1 MIRAVKSHATIVG
14 RRTYP
19 GKTDMPYKKVTPSE
33 VVHIGSVDYENVDGD
48 YLEKRQLK
56 SGAAGWIL
64 LAGLGVSYVISGD
77 FAGWNFGLEQ
87 GGFGGMLIATVMMAA
102 MYTCMVFGVA
112 ELSAAIPTAGGGYGF
127 ARRAMGPLGG
137 FLTGTAILL
146 EYAIAPAAIAIFIGG
161 YVGELIGVDG
171 PLVYAAFYVIFI
183 GIHLLGAGEALKI
196 MLVIT
201 AIAAAAL
208 LVFILGMIPKFEWAN
223 LMDITVNT
231 EAVGASPFLPEGYVG
246 IWAAIP
252 FAMWLFLAIEGVPLA
267 AEETKDPA
275 RDMPRGIITA
285 MMILLIFG
293 GLVLFLAPGGSSAE
307 LMKNHGAPLVGALQ
321 HAYGESSL
329 MAMFVNVVGLAGL
342 IASFFSI
349 IFAYS
354 RQLFALSRAGYLPK
368 WLSLTGGRK
377 VPTMALIVP
386 GVLGFL
392 LSLTGE
398 GDLMITIAVFGA
410 TISYAMMMLSHIILR
425 VKNPELD
432 RPYRTPGG
440 VLTTSIA
447 LVLSL
452 IALASTFVVS
462 MEAAMWSA
470 VFYAVM
476 VAYFAFYSRHHL
488 VAKAP
493 EEEFLA
499 IARAEA
505 ELR

>member
-1 MIRAVKSHATIVG
+1 MTKKQVQADRDGVAATDVDHVG
-14 RRTYP
+14 A
-19 GKTDMPYKKVTPSE
+19 
-33 VVHIGSVDYENVDGD
+33 VDYENVADD

-56 SGAAGWIL
+56 RGAAGWVL

-87 GGFGGMLIATVMMAA
+87 GGFGGLLIATLLMAV
-102 MYTCMVFGVA
+102 MYTFMVLGVA
-112 ELSAAIPTAGGGYGF
+112 ELSSAIPTAGGGYGF

-146 EYAIAPAAIAIFIGG
+146 EYAIAPVAIAIFIGA
-161 YVGELIGVDG
+161 YVGELLGIDG
-171 PLVYAAFYVIFI
+171 PLVYAAFYIVFI
-183 GIHLLGAGEALKI
+183 GIHLVGVGEALKI

-201 AIAAAAL
+201 AVAALAL
-208 LVFILGMIPKFEWAN
+208 LVFILGMIPHFAFSN
-223 LMDITVNT
+223 LTDIAVN
-231 EAVGASPFLPEGYVG
+231 ESALGSSAFMPQGYVG

-252 FAMWLFLAIEGVPLA
+252 FAMWFFLAIEGVPLA
-267 AEETKDPA
+267 AEETRNPA
-275 RDMPRGIITA
+275 RDMPRGIITG
-285 MMILLIFG
+285 MIILLVFA
-293 GLVLFLAPGGSSAE
+293 GLILVLAPGGSSAE

-321 HAYGESSL
+321 HAYGDS
-329 MAMFVNVVGLAGL
+329 AFIVTFVNVVGLAGL
-342 IASFFSI
+342 VASFFSI

-354 RQLFALSRAGYLPK
+354 RQVFALSRAGYLPK
-368 WLSLTGGRK
+368 WLSVTGANK
-377 VPTMALIVP
+377 VPVMALIVP

-425 VKNPELD
+425 SRAPEME

-440 VLTTSIA
+440 VLTTGIA
-447 LVLSL
+447 MLLSL

-462 MEAAMWSA
+462 QEAAMWAA
-470 VFYAVM
+470 VFYVVM
-476 VAYFAFYSRHHL
+476 VAYFMFYSRHHL
-488 VAKAP
+488 VATAP
-493 EEEFLA
+493 EEEFAA

-505 ELR
+505 ELQ